1 MKYTISNASRAM
13 PARSKSDMSFS
24 FLALLYSLRKQG
36 VFVLAGFRKIP
47 WRAGTNQHRL
57 RGLERLVTSVDDDFI
72 FFRVAVN

>member
-36 VFVLAGFRKIP
+36 VFVLTGFRKIP
-47 WRAGTNQHRL
+47 WRVGANQHRL
-57 RGLERLVTSVDDDFI
+57 RGLEGLITSVNDALI
-72 FFRVAVN
+72 FFWLR

>member
-36 VFVLAGFRKIP
+36 VFVLAGFRKSHGAP
-47 WRAGTNQHRL
+47 
-57 RGLERLVTSVDDDFI
+57 ERTSTG
-72 FFRVAVN
+72 RRSKEPCLAVNIGRTS